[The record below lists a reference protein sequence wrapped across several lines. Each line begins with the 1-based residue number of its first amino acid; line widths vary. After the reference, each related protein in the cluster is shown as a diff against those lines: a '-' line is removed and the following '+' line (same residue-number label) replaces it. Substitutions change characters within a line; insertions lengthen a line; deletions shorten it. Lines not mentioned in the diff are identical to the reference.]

1 MNLKTSAEVIN
12 DIISKWRKNS
22 NYKYSQNIC
31 FCQKKLFWKYLQ
43 FEFLRHLLRTYI
55 IDNFSWC
62 FQIHILLVG
71 TISPLH
77 FPYRILTELINDSQ
91 IALYFWFL
99 APLCI
104 LPGIE
109 QTWHAP
115 LLPALLNRQHAAR
128 FCVRAQRKG
137 VRARTVMRARGGHH
151 QVHHHQATFSKRTPP
166 SLTFIPIK

>member
-1 MNLKTSAEVIN
+1 MAIGNKIERAPSFSKAMHFIVLTLSG
-12 DIISKWRKNS
+12 DIKGGKFWIT
-22 NYKYSQNIC
+22 
-31 FCQKKLFWKYLQ
+31 FCQKKLFWKYLK

-115 LLPALLNRQHAAR
+115 LLPALLNRQHASVYAR
-128 FCVRAQRKG
+128 SGKACAQG
-137 VRARTVMRARGGHH
+137 
-151 QVHHHQATFSKRTPP
+151 Q
-166 SLTFIPIK
+166 